1 MPTNP
6 LLDKLAQLY
15 KNQDIPH
22 SNLKEVT
29 LAQWILESGR
39 ATSELATEHFNF
51 GGLKWRSEMS
61 PFATRVS
68 YQAHDGVDDYCKFAN
83 IESFISGYWAFIG
96 RAPYAGWEDHA
107 GSGEDYIRFIGS
119 KYTPTPG
126 YANRVLELVPEARTL
141 LESVGQINGG
151 GTATTTLPS
160 LGTIVID
167 PGHGGT
173 EMVGHSSP
181 NNATSVSGVLEKT
194 LTLEFC
200 LLLRDFLND
209 KAQQMNKRIKVVLT
223 RDRDV
228 NLGIVDRAHFAKTN
242 KANLFVCLH
251 FNGGGNPNTRG
262 VETFYRAQSNGNMNL
277 AADVDFATKVNN
289 SLFASLKSIDAQA
302 ENRGVKPD
310 TQTEP
315 QRLGVLNDNS
325 LGNAGRPD
333 KCRSCYIELE
343 FISNPRVDKLLISGP
358 DAQQNRR
365 LVMAN
370 LAATLVDYLEEI
382 N

>member
-6 LLDKLAQLY
+6 LLEKLAQLY
-15 KNQDIPH
+15 KNQNIPH
-22 SNLKEVT
+22 PNLKEVT

-61 PFATRVS
+61 PFATRVT
-68 YQAHDGVDDYCKFAN
+68 YEAHDGVDDYCKFAN
-83 IESFISGYWAFIG
+83 IESFIRGYWAFIG

-126 YANRVLELVPEARTL
+126 YADRVLELVPESRTL
-141 LESVGQINGG
+141 LSSAGPITEG
-151 GTATTTLPS
+151 GTPTTTLPM

-173 EMVGHSSP
+173 QDLEGSRA
-181 NNATSVSGVLEKT
+181 NNATSFSGVLEKQ
-194 LTLEFC
+194 LTLEFSRM
-200 LLLRDFLND
+200 LRKSLQNL
-209 KAQQMNKRIKVVLT
+209 AQQRNKQIKVVLT
-223 RDRDV
+223 RDQDV
-228 NLGIVDRAHFAKTN
+228 NLGIRDRARFAATH
-242 KANLFVCLH
+242 KADLFICLH
-251 FNGGGNPNTRG
+251 FNGLEDESVRG
-262 VETFYRAQSNGNMNL
+262 VETYYRKNGNVNRQ
-277 AADVDFATKVNN
+277 ADIDFAEAVNN
-289 SLFASLKSIDAQA
+289 SLFASLKSIDSQA

-310 TQTEP
+310 TLSGPGSLVVIKDEH
-315 QRLGVLNDNS
+315 
-325 LGNAGRPD
+325 LGNLNGSH
-333 KCRSCYIELE
+333 KCRACYVELE
-343 FISNPRVDKLLISGP
+343 FITNQRVDRVLVSGP
-358 DAQQNRR
+358 DAQQNRQV
-365 LVMAN
+365 VMGN

>member
-6 LLDKLAQLY
+6 LLEKLAQLY

-22 SNLKEVT
+22 PNLKEVT

-83 IESFISGYWAFIG
+83 IESFIRGYWAFIG

-107 GSGEDYIRFIGS
+107 GSAEDYIRFIGS

-126 YANRVLELVPEARTL
+126 YADKVLELVPEARTL
-141 LESVGQINGG
+141 LESVGPINGG
-151 GTATTTLPS
+151 GTATVTLPS

-173 EMVGHSSP
+173 ADLDGSRW
-181 NNATSVSGVLEKT
+181 NNATSFTGVREKQ
-194 LTLEFC
+194 LTLEFSLILRES
-200 LLLRDFLND
+200 LLKL
-209 KAQQMNKRIKVVLT
+209 AQQKNKQIKVVLT
-223 RDRDV
+223 RDHDV
-228 NLGIVDRAHFAKTN
+228 NVGIRARAKFAATN
-242 KANLFVCLH
+242 KADLFLGLH
-251 FNGGGNPNTRG
+251 FNGWNTLSKRG
-262 VETFYRAQSNGNMNL
+262 IETFYRKNGNVNL
-277 AADVDFATKVNN
+277 QADINFATAVNN

-302 ENRGVKPD
+302 EDRGVKPD
-310 TQTEP
+310 TET
-315 QRLGVLNDNS
+315 GVGGLVVLKDEH
-325 LGNAGRPD
+325 LGNLSGSH
-333 KCRSCYIELE
+333 KCRACYVELE
-343 FISNPRVDKLLISGP
+343 FITNPRVDKLLISGP

-365 LVMAN
+365 LVMGN

>member
-15 KNQDIPH
+15 KNHSIPH
-22 SNLKEVT
+22 PNLKEVT

-39 ATSELATEHFNF
+39 ATSKLATEHFNF

-126 YANRVLELVPEARTL
+126 YADKVLQLVPESRTL
-141 LESVGQINGG
+141 LESVGPINGG

-173 EMVGHSSP
+173 ADLEGSKA
-181 NNATSVSGVLEKT
+181 NNATSFSGVKEKK
-194 LTLEFC
+194 LTLDFS
-200 LLLRDFLND
+200 LILRDSLQ
-209 KAQQMNKRIKVVLT
+209 KLAQEKNKQIKVVLT
-223 RDRDV
+223 REQDV
-228 NLGIVDRAHFAKTN
+228 NLGIRARAKFSSTH
-242 KANLFVCLH
+242 KADLFICLH
-251 FNGGGNPNTRG
+251 FNGHEDRSIRG
-262 VETFYRAQSNGNMNL
+262 VETYYAKNNNVNL
-277 AADVDFATKVNN
+277 QADKDFAKTVNN
-289 SLFASLKSIDAQA
+289 SLFASLKSIDSQA
-302 ENRGVKPD
+302 ENREVKPD
-310 TQTEP
+310 TLSGP
-315 QRLGVLNDNS
+315 GVLVVLKDQH
-325 LGNAGRPD
+325 LGNLNGSHKSRA
-333 KCRSCYIELE
+333 CYVELE
-343 FISNPRVDKLLISGP
+343 FITNQRVDRLLVSGP
-358 DAQQNRR
+358 DAPQNRR
-365 LVMAN
+365 LVMGN
-370 LAATLVDYLEEI
+370 LASTLVDYLEDI

>member
-22 SNLKEVT
+22 PNLKEVT

-83 IESFISGYWAFIG
+83 IESFIRGYWAFIG

-126 YANRVLELVPEARTL
+126 YADRVLELVAESRTL
-141 LESVGQINGG
+141 LESVGPINGG
-151 GTATTTLPS
+151 GTATVTLPS

-173 EMVGHSSP
+173 ADLDGSRW
-181 NNATSVSGVLEKT
+181 NNATSFTGVREKQ
-194 LTLEFC
+194 LTLEFSQI
-200 LLLRDFLND
+200 LRESLH
-209 KAQQMNKRIKVVLT
+209 KLAQQKNKQIKVVLT
-223 RDRDV
+223 RDNDV
-228 NLGIVDRAHFAKTN
+228 NVGIRARAKFASTN
-242 KANLFVCLH
+242 KADLFLALH
-251 FNGGGNPNTRG
+251 FNGWETPNKRG
-262 VETFYRAQSNGNMNL
+262 VETFYR
-277 AADVDFATKVNN
+277 
-289 SLFASLKSIDAQA
+289 
-302 ENRGVKPD
+302 
-310 TQTEP
+310 
-315 QRLGVLNDNS
+315 
-325 LGNAGRPD
+325 
-333 KCRSCYIELE
+333 
-343 FISNPRVDKLLISGP
+343 
-358 DAQQNRR
+358 
-365 LVMAN
+365 
-370 LAATLVDYLEEI
+370 
-382 N
+382 

>member
-15 KNQDIPH
+15 KNQNIPH
-22 SNLKEVT
+22 PNLKEVT
-29 LAQWILESGR
+29 LAQWMLESGR
-39 ATSELATEHFNF
+39 ATSELATKHFNF

-83 IESFISGYWAFIG
+83 IESFIRGYWAFIG

-107 GSGEDYIRFIGS
+107 GSAEDYIRFIGS

-126 YANRVLELVPEARTL
+126 YADRVLELVPESRTL
-141 LESVGQINGG
+141 LESVGPITEG

-173 EMVGHSSP
+173 TKIGFSSW
-181 NNATSVSGVLEKT
+181 NNATSFSGALEKH
-194 LTLEFC
+194 LTLDFSRILRES
-200 LLLRDFLND
+200 LLKL
-209 KAQQMNKRIKVVLT
+209 AQQKNKQIKVVLT
-223 RDRDV
+223 RNEDV
-228 NLGIVDRAHFAKTN
+228 NVGLQARANFAATH
-242 KANLFVCLH
+242 KADLFICLH
-251 FNGGGNPNTRG
+251 FNGFDDESVRG
-262 VETFYRAQSNGNMNL
+262 VETYYAKNGNVNFQ
-277 AADVDFATKVNN
+277 ADLDFARKVNN
-289 SLFASLKSIDAQA
+289 SLFSSLKSIDSQA
-302 ENRGVKPD
+302 EDRGVKPD
-310 TQTEP
+310 TDSGP
-315 QRLGVLNDNS
+315 GSLMVLKDEH
-325 LGNAGRPD
+325 LGNLNGSR
-333 KCRSCYIELE
+333 KCRACYVELE
-343 FISNPRVDKLLISGP
+343 FISNERVDRSLISGP
-358 DAQQNRR
+358 NASANRR
-365 LVMAN
+365 LVMGN